1 MTERFPRQRNSS
13 AQRRAD
19 ADQVSASAP
28 GDAVFH
34 SDAAF
39 PTDAAL
45 PADAAL
51 HNASRDTSH
60 GASHDAFDD
69 DASLVLDESFVA
81 AAPAREPS
89 AQARAQLASR
99 SLQLRQDGEPRPARE
114 TLGRW
119 SVRPSHHL
127 AAVRLLPAV
136 ALTVSALV
144 FAAVLFILVR

>member
-1 MTERFPRQRNSS
+1 MTERFPEQRNRS

-28 GDAVFH
+28 GDAVFP

-39 PTDAAL
+39 PTDAAV
-45 PADAAL
+45 PADTAFRDAL
-51 HNASRDTSH
+51 H
-60 GASHDAFDD
+60 D
-69 DASLVLDESFVA
+69 DASLVLDESFIA

-89 AQARAQLASR
+89 ARARAQLAGR
-99 SLQLRQDGEPRPARE
+99 SMQLRQDGEPRPARE

-136 ALTVSALV
+136 AFTVGVLA
-144 FAAVLFILVR
+144 FAAVLFILLR

>member
-28 GDAVFH
+28 GDAVFP

-45 PADAAL
+45 PADAPFRNASHSAPHDAL
-51 HNASRDTSH
+51 HE
-60 GASHDAFDD
+60 

-136 ALTVSALV
+136 ALTVSVLA
-144 FAAVLFILVR
+144 FATVLFILVR